1 MIMFTLSESDLSTS
15 TLVPTSH
22 RVTTEMGATVDNKPS
37 SVVNVIIG
45 SVLGG
50 ILACFLLLM
59 LFFLLLL
66 LVWLKRK
73 HKIMLHENEAY
84 QLQQAREEG
93 SNHETTDVMVQRSS
107 ELVDQTIKMDG
118 NEAYCSAVLQIK
130 TEDNVAYV
138 CFDNAQMNEE
148 TDYDYV

>member
-1 MIMFTLSESDLSTS
+1 MIVFTLSGSDLSTS

-22 RVTTEMGATVDNKPS
+22 GVTTEIGATVDNKPT

-45 SVLGG
+45 SVFGG

-59 LFFLLLL
+59 LLFLLLL
-66 LVWLKRK
+66 LVSLKRK
-73 HKIMLHENEAY
+73 YKRVLHENKAY
-84 QLQQAREEG
+84 RQRAREEG
-93 SNHETTDVMVQRSS
+93 SSHETTDVMGQRSS
-107 ELVDQTIKMDG
+107 ELVDQTIKMEG

-138 CFDNAQMNEE
+138 RFDNAHMNEE
-148 TDYDYV
+148 ADYDYV

>member
-1 MIMFTLSESDLSTS
+1 MIVFIISESDLSTS

-22 RVTTEMGATVDNKPS
+22 GVTTEMGAAVDNKPT

-45 SVLGG
+45 SVFGG

-59 LFFLLLL
+59 LLFLLLL

-73 HKIMLHENEAY
+73 YKRVLHENKAY
-84 QLQQAREEG
+84 RQLVREEG
-93 SNHETTDVMVQRSS
+93 SSHETTDVMVQRSS
-107 ELVDQTIKMDG
+107 ELVDQTIG

-138 CFDNAQMNEE
+138 RFDNAHMNEE
-148 TDYDYV
+148 ANYDYAV